1 MDTHLCHHWHSWTGE
16 QMIRRQK
23 EHVSMHVAWDHDT
36 IPQNLRLVQFNH
48 QLLET
53 RLAKLDWVLSSR
65 VEQMGLLIPRHWKF
79 ILSTRNSKGQKTG
92 WEALHNFTMPFLFPQ
107 GVDETHIQHIFN
119 ETIHTKVVITT
130 ATAPKL
136 DLPYSGMG
144 FSYTFSSCVFQT
156 MKQPSLLLSLPGQFI
171 YAAMVSFARL
181 EGRER
186 KQGALS
192 VLLPK

>member
-1 MDTHLCHHWHSWTGE
+1 
-16 QMIRRQK
+16 
-23 EHVSMHVAWDHDT
+23 
-36 IPQNLRLVQFNH
+36 
-48 QLLET
+48 
-53 RLAKLDWVLSSR
+53 
-65 VEQMGLLIPRHWKF
+65 MGLLIPRHWKF
-79 ILSTRNSKGQKTG
+79 ILSTRNSKGQQTG

-186 KQGALS
+186 KQGVLS
-192 VLLPK
+192 VLLPKKKNVEAHSDEMAPSYGQFTHLDYHYSKQCHYSH